1 MAYNMESALTSSKV
15 VKGKSVSIEYCCFG
29 DNLKLDEL
37 DSNFRANL
45 TSTGFDLTDISS
57 KLNCFIH
64 YSMMII
70 VIYFIHDSM
79 MIIVFTLYSDGSKD
93 AKMKGF
99 INLLMWC
106 FHHPRSSVLLIRN
119 YDNYRDCIVELDGLR
134 FQMMFAY
141 VDPIDEPTRR
151 LLEASPN
158 TVVWSLGTLLNGEPP
173 LTEKELRLL
182 NPPPLQLQNKKRKN
196 SVRG

>member
-45 TSTGFDLTDISS
+45 TSTGFDLTDIS
-57 KLNCFIH
+57 N
-64 YSMMII
+64 
-70 VIYFIHDSM
+70 
-79 MIIVFTLYSDGSKD
+79 GSKD

-106 FHHPRSSVLLIRN
+106 FHHPRSSALLIRN
-119 YDNYRDCIVELDGLR
+119 YDNYRDCIVELDGLG
-134 FQMMFAY
+134 FQLMFAY

-158 TVVWSLGTLLNGEPP
+158 TVVRSLGTLLNGEHA
-173 LTEKELRLL
+173 
-182 NPPPLQLQNKKRKN
+182 
-196 SVRG
+196 VRR